1 MPPATTSQPP
11 VTTTKPAET
20 TTATEALKGDVDVN
34 GVISTSDVVKLMQA
48 LIGKVELTGESKFGA
63 DMNSDGK
70 ISILD
75 LILLKNLLLK

>member
-1 MPPATTSQPP
+1 
-11 VTTTKPAET
+11 
-20 TTATEALKGDVDVN
+20 
-34 GVISTSDVVKLMQA
+34 MQA